1 MYHKMFY
8 SLCDSEGS
16 FLPWEIT
23 FREAEAG
30 MPAGFLWYTSN
41 IAGLQWEPAKEKELA
56 APEGI

>member
-1 MYHKMFY
+1 MFY

-23 FREAEAG
+23 FHEAEAG
-30 MPAGFLWYTSN
+30 MPAGFLWYTSS
-41 IAGLQWEPAKEKELA
+41 IAGLQWQPAKEKEIA